1 MLLISL
7 STYTFVYI
15 PPPDNS
21 RHHNGHGVPASWRY
35 LWVLSGLLALR
46 RPHTGH
52 LRWPAAR
59 LLPSHSQVSQFA
71 QLGLCWQYGWFDR
84 STAKELRTC
93 EQWTQWVSPRPKTK
107 TNTKNK
113 TTNCN
118 NKICP
123 ICTCTLKTTTTTT
136 QYIPTKDPACSK
148 DLLITVWGMHSASV
162 IFEVL
167 MPLQMVKWSS

>member
-7 STYTFVYI
+7 SIHIHSCTF
-15 PPPDNS
+15 PLHDDDS
-21 RHHNGHGVPASWRY
+21 RHHNGHGVPASRRY
-35 LWVLSGLLALR
+35 LWVLSGLLALG
-46 RPHTGH
+46 RPHSGH

-59 LLPSHSQVSQFA
+59 LLPPHSQVGQFA

-93 EQWTQWVSPRPKTK
+93 EQWTQWVSPRRNQIQKTK
-107 TNTKNK
+107 KPKNK

-123 ICTCTLKTTTTTT
+123 ICTCTLKTTTTKQQHSIYQQRIQLAWRTF
-136 QYIPTKDPACSK
+136 S
-148 DLLITVWGMHSASV
+148 LLYEECA
-162 IFEVL
+162 
-167 MPLQMVKWSS
+167 